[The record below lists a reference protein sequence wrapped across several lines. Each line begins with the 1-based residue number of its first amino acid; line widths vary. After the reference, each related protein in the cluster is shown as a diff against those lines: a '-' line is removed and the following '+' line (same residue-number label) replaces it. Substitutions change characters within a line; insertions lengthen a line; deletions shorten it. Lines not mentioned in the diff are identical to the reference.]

1 MDRAPDEQPAIAD
14 WIWRQNLH
22 PWLQICGRI
31 SGYGLDDL
39 DWAMID
45 LEVEST
51 DAGRDQWFDYRF
63 DGDVPVF
70 VSIAHDADAA
80 LTTVKVWCP
89 DHLRPLIALATA
101 IANSYQ
107 LR

>member
-1 MDRAPDEQPAIAD
+1 MDRAPDEQPAVAD
-14 WIWRQNLH
+14 WIWRKNLH
-22 PWLQICGRI
+22 AWLQICGRVC
-31 SGYGLDDL
+31 GYGLDDL

-51 DAGRDQWFDYRF
+51 DVDRDRWFDYRF
-63 DGDVPVF
+63 AGDESVMVSLADDDGAGV
-70 VSIAHDADAA
+70 
-80 LTTVKVWCP
+80 TTVRVWCP
-89 DHLRPLIALATA
+89 DHLQPLIALATA